1 MLRCKEAFLFV
12 KRMSERILKALM
24 QLFALVAKDETGSE
38 SGRKVVKVFL
48 EQQLNKELVLQYLEV
63 FDQFFIE
70 HHGSPDEE
78 DEKKKKRISRSS
90 VKILKICM
98 AINSELTQK
107 QKVIVLFRLL
117 EFVNS
122 DGSIAGQE
130 LDFVNTVSDT
140 FNIDE
145 REFLRCLHFV
155 KANELEEQDSENV
168 LLISA
173 KKETEL
179 ERAHVICAEALHGQ
193 IRVLRVQSVNLY
205 VFRYFG
211 TETLFI
217 NGQPVRSGTVNILSQ
232 GASIRTSGIAPIY
245 YSDIVGRFMRA
256 TVDSDLV
263 FEANNIEFVFPGG
276 KKGLHNLNMRE
287 RSGQLLGIMGASGA
301 GKSTLLNILNGTAA
315 PSKGSVNI
323 NGIDIYKE
331 PEKVE
336 GLIGYISQDD
346 LLIED
351 LTVFENLYYNAKLCF
366 DDLSKFR
373 ITKRV
378 IATLK
383 NLGLSEIKDLKVG
396 SPLNKKISGGQR
408 KRLNIALELI
418 REPSILFVDEPTS
431 GLSSRDSENIMDL
444 LKELSLKG
452 ILIYVVIHQP
462 SSDIYKMFDK
472 LMILD
477 TGGFPVYYGNPIDA
491 IQYFKAQINDVT
503 SEDVE
508 CFNCGNVN
516 PEQVFNIIE
525 GKVLD
530 EYGQLTMAR
539 RVKPADWNEK
549 FLGSGK
555 MDTELADHNG
565 AGDELPKAAS
575 IPSRFAQFVVFMTRD
590 VRSKIADKQYM
601 LINFLETPVLAL
613 ILALLVR
620 FYANDETGYMFREND
635 NIPAY
640 MFMCV
645 VVALFFGLTV
655 SAEEIIKDRKILKR
669 EKFLNLSRSS
679 YLVSKIIIMFFI
691 SFVQTLSFVLIG
703 NSILEVDGMNIAYF
717 LVLFSTSC
725 FANMLG
731 LNISASFRNAVTIY
745 ILIPFLIIPQL
756 LLSGVIVKFDKLNP
770 GFSSDS
776 YVPITGEIMASKWA
790 YEALAVHQFKT
801 NKYHADLFEYDKAI
815 SEATYRKD
823 YWIPE
828 LKKKV
833 IALGYILDL
842 KSPEPGKKENALA
855 LLRTEISKENSFNST
870 LKFEKVDQLTVELA
884 DEQLVADMR
893 DYLDKLTKHYVTKR
907 NSVDATKDRLIASK
921 LKTPEERDAFNKVRD
936 DYYNESLG
944 DLVLNSSD
952 FYRIIE
958 RNGKLIQRLNP
969 IYQDPMGSSMLRSH
983 FFAPRKMI
991 FGVYVDTYWANLAV
1005 IWAMSVFL
1013 MLTLYFD
1020 ALSRLLDFVGSIGE
1034 RVAGLF
1040 GKNEDPY

>member
-1 MLRCKEAFLFV
+1 
-12 KRMSERILKALM
+12 M
-24 QLFALVAKDETGSE
+24 QLFALVAKDETGGE
-38 SGRKVVKVFL
+38 SGRRVVKVFL

-63 FDQFFIE
+63 FDEFFKE
-70 HHGSPDEE
+70 YHGGADEL

-98 AINSELTQK
+98 AINAELTQK
-107 QKVIVLFRLL
+107 QKIIVLFRLL

-122 DGSIAGQE
+122 DGSIDGQE
-130 LDFVNTVSDT
+130 LDFVNTVSDS

-145 REFLRCLHFV
+145 QEFLRCLHFV
-155 KANELEEQDSENV
+155 KALAEDQQDSDNILV
-168 LLISA
+168 INHN
-173 KKETEL
+173 KDPKFQ
-179 ERAHVICAEALHGQ
+179 RAHHIFAEALQGE
-193 IRVLRVQSVNLY
+193 IRVLSIPSVNLY

-211 TETLFI
+211 SETLFI
-217 NGQPVRSGTVNILSQ
+217 NGQPVRSGRVNILSQ
-232 GASIRTSGIAPIY
+232 GASIRTSGLSPIY

-256 TVDSDLV
+256 TVDHDLV
-263 FEANNIEFVFPGG
+263 FEASNIEFYFPGG
-276 KKGLHNLNMRE
+276 KQGLHTLNMRE

-301 GKSTLLNILNGTAA
+301 GKSTLLNILNGTTE
-315 PSKGSVNI
+315 PSKGAVNI
-323 NGIDIYKE
+323 NGINIYKE
-331 PEKVE
+331 PDKVE

-366 DDLSKFR
+366 DGVSKYR
-373 ITKRV
+373 LTKMV
-378 IATLK
+378 MTTLK

-444 LKELSLKG
+444 LKELALKG
-452 ILIYVVIHQP
+452 KLVYVVIHQP

-477 TGGFPVYYGNPIDA
+477 TGGYPVYYGNPIDA
-491 IQYFKAQINDVT
+491 IGYFKAQINDVT
-503 SEDVE
+503 SQDVE

-530 EYGQLTMAR
+530 EYGQLTQSR
-539 RVKPADWNEK
+539 RVKPVEWNEK

-555 MDTELADHNG
+555 MDSELAENNG
-565 AGDELPKAAS
+565 AGGRLPEAAS
-575 IPSRFAQFVVFMTRD
+575 IPSRIAQFLVFLTRD
-590 VRSKIADKQYM
+590 VRSKLADSQYM

-613 ILALLVR
+613 ILASLVR
-620 FYANDETGYMFREND
+620 YYANDELGYVFREND

-679 YLVSKIIIMFFI
+679 YLISKIMIMFFI
-691 SFVQTLSFVLIG
+691 SLVQTLTFVLIG
-703 NSILEVDGMNIAYF
+703 NAILEIQGMNMAYF

-756 LLSGVIVKFDKLNP
+756 LLSGVIVEFDKLNP
-770 GFSSDS
+770 GFSSNE

-790 YEALAVHQFKT
+790 YEALAVHQFK
-801 NKYHADLFEYDKAI
+801 NNAYQRDLFDLDKQI
-815 SEATYRKD
+815 SEATFRKD

-833 IALGYILDL
+833 IGMNPVINLNTEEGVRTAHNLELVHHEIERENVFN
-842 KSPEPGKKENALA
+842 PE
-855 LLRTEISKENSFNST
+855 
-870 LKFEKVDQLTVELA
+870 LKFAAVDKLNPEQITPELLVELR
-884 DEQLVADMR
+884 E
-893 DYLDKLTKHYVTKR
+893 YLEKLTRHYVKQR
-907 NSVDATKDRLIASK
+907 NQIDSEKDRLIASK
-921 LKTPEERDAFNKVRD
+921 VKTPEDRDAFNKLRD
-936 DYYNESLG
+936 DFYNESLG
-944 DLVLNSSD
+944 DLVMNSND

-958 RNGKLIQRLNP
+958 RDGKLIQRLHP
-969 IYQDPMGSSMLRSH
+969 IYQDPVGSSVLRSQ
-983 FFAPRKMI
+983 FFAPRKVL
-991 FGVYVDTYWANLAV
+991 FGMYLDTYWANLLV
-1005 IWAMSVFL
+1005 IWAMSIFL
-1013 MLTLYFD
+1013 MITLYFD
-1020 ALSRLLDFVGSIGE
+1020 ALSKLLEFFGSLGE
-1034 RVAGLF
+1034 RLPKF
-1040 GKNEDPY
+1040 QKS

>member
-1 MLRCKEAFLFV
+1 
-12 KRMSERILKALM
+12 M
-24 QLFALVAKDETGSE
+24 QLFALVAKDETGSDT
-38 SGRKVVKVFL
+38 GKKVVKVFL
-48 EQQLNKELVLQYLEV
+48 EQQLNKELVLQYLSTY
-63 FDQFFIE
+63 DDFFIE
-70 HHGSPDEE
+70 HHGAPDEPE
-78 DEKKKKRISRSS
+78 EKKKKRISRSS

-122 DGSIAGQE
+122 DGSIDGQE
-130 LDFVNTVSDT
+130 LDFVNTVSET
-140 FNIDE
+140 FNIDDQ
-145 REFLRCLHFV
+145 EFLRCLHFV
-155 KANELEEQDSENV
+155 KANEEDEQDSENV
-168 LLISA
+168 LVISNQ
-173 KKETEL
+173 KESKL
-179 ERAHVICAEALHGQ
+179 ERAHLIHAEALHGQ
-193 IRVLRVQSVNLY
+193 IRVLRVQSVNLF

-217 NGQPVRSGTVNILSQ
+217 NGQPVRSGRVNILSQ
-232 GASIRTSGIAPIY
+232 GASIRTSGLSPIY

-263 FEANNIEFVFPGG
+263 FEAANIEFVFPGG
-276 KKGLHNLNMRE
+276 KQGLHNLNMRE

-331 PEKVE
+331 PDKVE

-351 LTVFENLYYNAKLCF
+351 LTVFENLFYNAKLCF
-366 DDLSKFR
+366 DGVSKFKLKKMVM
-373 ITKRV
+373 T
-378 IATLK
+378 TLK
-383 NLGLSEIKDLKVG
+383 SLGLSEIKDLKVG

-444 LKELSLKG
+444 LKELALKG
-452 ILIYVVIHQP
+452 KLVYVVIHQP

-508 CFNCGNVN
+508 CYNCGNVN

-530 EYGQLTMAR
+530 EYGQLTQNR
-539 RVKPADWNEK
+539 RVKPIDWNEK
-549 FLGSGK
+549 FLSSGK
-555 MDTELADHNG
+555 MVSELAENNG
-565 AGDELPKAAS
+565 LGDKLPKAAT
-575 IPSRFAQFVVFMTRD
+575 IPSRIAQFLVFITRD

-613 ILALLVR
+613 ILASLVR
-620 FYANDETGYMFREND
+620 FYANDEAGYLFREND

-691 SFVQTLSFVLIG
+691 SFVQTLAFVVIG
-703 NSILEVDGMNIAYF
+703 NSILEVEGMNMAYF
-717 LVLFSTSC
+717 FVLFSTSA

-756 LLSGVIVKFDKLNP
+756 LLSGVIVEFDKLNP
-770 GFSSDS
+770 GFSSDE
-776 YVPITGEIMASKWA
+776 YVPFTGEVMASKWA

-801 NKYHADLFEYDKAI
+801 NAYHADLFEYDKQI

-828 LKKKV
+828 MKKKV
-833 IALGYILDL
+833 IALGYILEL
-842 KSPEPGKKENALA
+842 KSPEANKKEEALA
-855 LLRTEISKENSFNST
+855 LVRNEIAAENEFNSE
-870 LKFEKVDQLTVELA
+870 LKFEGVDKLTVELA
-884 DEQLVADMR
+884 DNELVAEIR
-893 DYLDKLTKHYVTKR
+893 DYLDKLTRYYVKR
-907 NSVDATKDRLIASK
+907 RNTIDATKDRVIASK
-921 LKTPEERDAFNKVRD
+921 LKTPEERDAFNKLRD
-936 DYYNESLG
+936 DHYNESLG

-958 RNGKLIQRLNP
+958 RNGKLIQRLHP

-991 FGVYVDTYWANLAV
+991 FGQYVDTFTANLMV
-1005 IWAMSVFL
+1005 IWSMSIFL
-1013 MLTLYFD
+1013 MITLYFD
-1020 ALSRLLDFVGSIGE
+1020 ALSRLLAFMGTIGE
-1034 RVAGLF
+1034 RVKGLF
-1040 GKNEDPY
+1040 GKSES

>member
-1 MLRCKEAFLFV
+1 
-12 KRMSERILKALM
+12 M
-24 QLFALVAKDETGSE
+24 QLFALVAKDETGGE
-38 SGRKVVKVFL
+38 SGRKVVRVFL
-48 EQQLNKELVLQYLEV
+48 EQQLNKELVLHYLEV
-63 FDQFFIE
+63 YGEFFRE
-70 HHGSPDEE
+70 YHGGQDEL
-78 DEKKKKRISRSS
+78 DEKRKKRISRSS

-98 AINSELTQK
+98 AINAELTQK

-122 DGSIAGQE
+122 DGSIDGQE
-130 LDFVNTVSDT
+130 LDFVNTVSDS

-145 REFLRCLHFV
+145 QEFLRCLHFV
-155 KANELEEQDSENV
+155 KALEEDQQDSDNILV
-168 LLISA
+168 ISHQ
-173 KKETEL
+173 KDPKF
-179 ERAHVICAEALHGQ
+179 ERAHHIFAEALQGQ
-193 IRVLRVQSVNLY
+193 IRVLSIPSVGLY

-217 NGQPVRSGTVNILSQ
+217 NGQPVRSGRVNILSQ
-232 GASIRTSGIAPIY
+232 GASIRTSGLSPIY

-256 TVDSDLV
+256 TVDHDLV
-263 FEANNIEFVFPGG
+263 FEANNIEFYFPGG
-276 KKGLHNLNMRE
+276 KQGLHKLNMRE

-301 GKSTLLNILNGTAA
+301 GKSTLLNILNGTTE
-315 PSKGSVNI
+315 PTKGAVNI
-323 NGIDIYKE
+323 NGINIYKE
-331 PEKVE
+331 PDKVE

-366 DDLSKFR
+366 DGVSTFR
-373 ITKRV
+373 LRKMVMT
-378 IATLK
+378 TLK

-444 LKELSLKG
+444 LKVLALKG
-452 ILIYVVIHQP
+452 KLVYVVIHQP

-477 TGGFPVYYGNPIDA
+477 TGGYPVYYGNPIDA
-491 IQYFKAQINDVT
+491 IGYFKAQINDVT
-503 SEDVE
+503 SQDVE

-530 EYGQLTMAR
+530 EYGQSTQSR
-539 RVKPADWNEK
+539 RVKPLEWNEK

-555 MDTELADHNG
+555 MESELADNNG
-565 AGDELPKAAS
+565 AGGRLPKAAS
-575 IPSRFAQFVVFMTRD
+575 IPSRIAQFVVFLTRD
-590 VRSKIADKQYM
+590 IRSKLADSQYM
-601 LINFLETPVLAL
+601 LINFLETPLLAV
-613 ILALLVR
+613 ILASLVR
-620 FYANDETGYMFREND
+620 FYANDEAGYVFREND

-679 YLVSKIIIMFFI
+679 YLVSKIMIMFFI

-703 NSILEVDGMNIAYF
+703 NAILEVQGMNLSYF

-756 LLSGVIVKFDKLNP
+756 LLSGVIVEFDKLNP
-770 GFSSDS
+770 GFSSNE
-776 YVPITGEIMASKWA
+776 YVPVTGEIMASKWA
-790 YEALAVHQFKT
+790 YEALAVHHFK
-801 NKYHADLFEYDKAI
+801 NNQYQKDLFELDKRI
-815 SEATYRKD
+815 SEATFRKD

-833 IALGYILDL
+833 IGMNSIIDL
-842 KSPEPGKKENALA
+842 KSDEGQRASEELKLIKHEIERENA
-855 LLRTEISKENSFNST
+855 FNPDM
-870 LKFEKVDQLTVELA
+870 KFNET
-884 DEQLVADMR
+884 
-893 DYLDKLTKHYVTKR
+893 DKLTAQTINADVLIGLREHLEKLAKHYVKQR
-907 NSVDATKDRLIASK
+907 NLIDAEKDRVIASK
-921 LKTPEERDAFNKVRD
+921 VKTPEERDAFNKLRD
-936 DYYNESLG
+936 DHYNESLG
-944 DLVLNSSD
+944 DLVTNSTD

-958 RNGKLIQRLNP
+958 RDGKLIQRLHP
-969 IYQDPMGSSMLRSH
+969 IYQDPVGSSMLRSH
-983 FFAPRKMI
+983 FFAPRKVL
-991 FGVYVDTYWANLAV
+991 FGQFIDTYWANLLV
-1005 IWAMSVFL
+1005 IWSMSIFL
-1013 MLTLYFD
+1013 MFTLYFD
-1020 ALSRLLDFVGSIGE
+1020 ALSKLLEFLGSLGE
-1034 RVAGLF
+1034 RF
-1040 GKNEDPY
+1040 PRFQRS

>member
-1 MLRCKEAFLFV
+1 
-12 KRMSERILKALM
+12 M
-24 QLFALVAKDETGSE
+24 QLFALVAKDETGGE
-38 SGRKVVKVFL
+38 SGRRVVKVFL
-48 EQQLNKELVLQYLEV
+48 EQQLNKELVLQYLQV
-63 FDQFFIE
+63 FDEFFKE
-70 HHGSPDEE
+70 YHGGADEL

-98 AINSELTQK
+98 AINAELTQK

-122 DGSIAGQE
+122 DGSIDGQE
-130 LDFVNTVSDT
+130 LDFVNTVSDS

-145 REFLRCLHFV
+145 QEFLRCLHFV
-155 KANELEEQDSENV
+155 KALSEDLQDSDNV
-168 LLISA
+168 LVISHD
-173 KKETEL
+173 KDPKF
-179 ERAHVICAEALHGQ
+179 ERAHHIFAEALQGQ
-193 IRVLRVQSVNLY
+193 IRVLSIPSVNLY

-217 NGQPVRSGTVNILSQ
+217 NGQPARSGRVNILSQ
-232 GASIRTSGIAPIY
+232 GASIRTSGLSPIY

-256 TVDSDLV
+256 TVDHDLV
-263 FEANNIEFVFPGG
+263 FEANNIEFFFPGG
-276 KKGLHNLNMRE
+276 KQGLHTLNMRE

-301 GKSTLLNILNGTAA
+301 GKSTLLNILNGTTE

-323 NGIDIYKE
+323 NGINIYKE
-331 PEKVE
+331 PDKVE

-366 DDLSKFR
+366 DGVSTFR
-373 ITKRV
+373 LRKMVMT
-378 IATLK
+378 TLK

-444 LKELSLKG
+444 LKELALKG
-452 ILIYVVIHQP
+452 KLVYVVIHQP

-477 TGGFPVYYGNPIDA
+477 TGGYPVYYGNPIDA
-491 IQYFKAQINDVT
+491 IGYFKAQINDVT
-503 SEDVE
+503 SQDVE

-530 EYGQLTMAR
+530 EYGQSTQSR
-539 RVKPADWNEK
+539 RVKPVEWNEK
-549 FLGSGK
+549 FIGSGK
-555 MDTELADHNG
+555 MESELAENNG
-565 AGDELPKAAS
+565 SGGRLPDAAS
-575 IPSRFAQFVVFMTRD
+575 IPSRISQFVVFLTRD
-590 VRSKIADKQYM
+590 VRSKLADSQYM
-601 LINFLETPVLAL
+601 LINFLETPVLAI
-613 ILALLVR
+613 ILASLVR
-620 FYANDETGYMFREND
+620 FYANDEAGYVFREND

-679 YLVSKIIIMFFI
+679 YLVSKIMIMFFI

-703 NSILEVDGMNIAYF
+703 NAILEVQGMNISYF

-756 LLSGVIVKFDKLNP
+756 LLSGVIVEFDKLNP
-770 GFSSDS
+770 GFSSNE

-790 YEALAVHQFKT
+790 YEALAVHQFK
-801 NKYHADLFEYDKAI
+801 NNAYEKELFEFDKKI
-815 SEATYRKD
+815 SEATFRKD

-833 IALGYILDL
+833 IAMSSIVDL
-842 KSPEPGKKENALA
+842 KSDEGVKAANGLTLIKHEIEREN
-855 LLRTEISKENSFNST
+855 TFNPDI
-870 LKFEKVDQLTVELA
+870 KFENVELLTP
-884 DEQLVADMR
+884 ELITQETLISLR
-893 DYLDKLTKHYVTKR
+893 EHLEKLARYYVKQR
-907 NSVDATKDRLIASK
+907 NAVDAEKDRIIATK
-921 LKTPEERDAFNKVRD
+921 VKTPEERDAFNKLRD

-944 DLVLNSSD
+944 DLVMNSTD

-958 RNGKLIQRLNP
+958 RDGKLIQRLHP
-969 IYQDPMGSSMLRSH
+969 VYQDPVGSSILRSQ
-983 FFAPRKMI
+983 FFAPRKVL
-991 FGVYVDTYWANLAV
+991 FGHDIDTYWANLLV
-1005 IWAMSVFL
+1005 IWSMSIFL

-1020 ALSRLLDFVGSIGE
+1020 ALSKLLEFLGSLGE
-1034 RVAGLF
+1034 RLPKF
-1040 GKNEDPY
+1040 QKS

>member
-1 MLRCKEAFLFV
+1 
-12 KRMSERILKALM
+12 M
-24 QLFALVAKDETGSE
+24 QLFALVAKDESF
-38 SGRKVVKVFL
+38 SDNGRKVVKVFL
-48 EQQLNKELVLQYLEV
+48 EQQLNKELVLQYLST
-63 FDQFFIE
+63 FDEYFIE
-70 HHGSPDEE
+70 YHGGPDEE

-122 DGSIAGQE
+122 DGSIGGQE
-130 LDFVNTVSDT
+130 LDFVNTVSDS
-140 FNIDE
+140 FNIDDQ
-145 REFLRCLHFV
+145 EFLRCLHFV
-155 KANELEEQDSENV
+155 KASQEDEQDSDNILV
-168 LLISA
+168 ISSN
-173 KKETEL
+173 KEL
-179 ERAHVICAEALHGQ
+179 DFKRAHHIYAESFHGQ
-193 IRVLRVQSVNLY
+193 IRVLNVQSVNLY

-217 NGQPVRSGTVNILSQ
+217 NGQPVRSGRVNILSQ
-232 GASIRTSGIAPIY
+232 GSSIRTSGISPIY

-256 TVDSDLV
+256 TVDHDLI
-263 FEANNIEFVFPGG
+263 FEAKNIEFVFPGG
-276 KKGLHNLNMRE
+276 KQGLHELNCRE
-287 RSGQLLGIMGASGA
+287 QSGQLLGIMGASGA

-315 PSKGSVNI
+315 PSKGSVCI

-366 DDLSKFR
+366 DGVSKFKL
-373 ITKRV
+373 TKMV
-378 IATLK
+378 MSTLK
-383 NLGLSEIKDLKVG
+383 NLGLIEIKDLKVG

-431 GLSSRDSENIMDL
+431 GLSSRDSENTMDL
-444 LKELSLKG
+444 LKELALKG
-452 ILIYVVIHQP
+452 KLVYVVIHQP

-477 TGGFPVYYGNPIDA
+477 TGGYPVYYGNPIDA
-491 IQYFKAQINDVT
+491 IGYFKAQINDVT

-530 EYGQLTMAR
+530 EYGQLTQSR
-539 RVKPADWNEK
+539 RVKPSEWNEK
-549 FLGSGK
+549 FLNSGK
-555 MDTELADHNG
+555 MEAELADSDGSNG
-565 AGDELPKAAS
+565 ELPKAAN
-575 IPSRFAQFVVFMTRD
+575 IPSRWAQFKVFISRD
-590 VRSKIADKQYM
+590 VKSKLADSQYM

-620 FYANDETGYMFREND
+620 FYANDEAGYMFREND

-691 SFVQTLSFVLIG
+691 SLVQTLSFVLIG
-703 NSILEVDGMNIAYF
+703 NSILEVDGMNTAYF

-756 LLSGVIVKFDKLNP
+756 LLSGVIVEFDKLNP
-770 GFSSDS
+770 GFSSDE

-801 NKYHADLFEYDKAI
+801 NKYQQDLFEYDKAI

-833 IALGYILDL
+833 IALGYILDI
-842 KSPEPGKKENALA
+842 KSASKEKKENPIRLIHNEITKENAFNSELQFEQVDKLTIEELTPEVLA
-855 LLRTEISKENSFNST
+855 DLRT
-870 LKFEKVDQLTVELA
+870 
-884 DEQLVADMR
+884 
-893 DYLDKLTKHYVTKR
+893 YLDKLSRYYVQKR
-907 NSVDATKDRLIASK
+907 NKVDSEKDRVIASK
-921 LKTPEERDAFNKVRD
+921 VKTPDERDAFNKLRD

-944 DLVLNSSD
+944 DLVMNSND

-958 RNGKLIQRLNP
+958 RDDKLIQRLHP

-983 FFAPRKMI
+983 FFAPRKAI
-991 FGVYVDTYWANLAV
+991 FGFYIDTYWANLFV
-1005 IWAMSVFL
+1005 IWSMSIFL

-1020 ALSRLLDFVGSIGE
+1020 ALTRILEGFEILTERITNMFGRKGE
-1034 RVAGLF
+1034 
-1040 GKNEDPY
+1040 

>member
-1 MLRCKEAFLFV
+1 
-12 KRMSERILKALM
+12 M
-24 QLFALVAKDETGSE
+24 QLFALVAKDETGGE
-38 SGRKVVKVFL
+38 SGRRVVKVFL
-48 EQQLNKELVLQYLEV
+48 EQQLNKELVLQYLQV
-63 FDQFFIE
+63 FDEFFKE
-70 HHGSPDEE
+70 YHGGADEL

-98 AINSELTQK
+98 AINAELTQK

-122 DGSIAGQE
+122 DGSIDGQE
-130 LDFVNTVSDT
+130 LDFVNTVSDS

-145 REFLRCLHFV
+145 QEFLRCLHFV
-155 KANELEEQDSENV
+155 KALSEDLQDSDNV
-168 LLISA
+168 LVISHD
-173 KKETEL
+173 KDPKF
-179 ERAHVICAEALHGQ
+179 ERAHHIFAEALQGQ
-193 IRVLRVQSVNLY
+193 IRVLSVPSVSLY

-217 NGQPVRSGTVNILSQ
+217 NGQPARSGRVNILSQ
-232 GASIRTSGIAPIY
+232 GASIRTSGLSPIY

-256 TVDSDLV
+256 TVDHDLV
-263 FEANNIEFVFPGG
+263 FEANNIEFFFPGG
-276 KKGLHNLNMRE
+276 KQGLHTLNMRE

-301 GKSTLLNILNGTAA
+301 GKSTLLNILNGTTE

-323 NGIDIYKE
+323 NGINIYKE
-331 PEKVE
+331 PDKVE

-366 DDLSKFR
+366 DGVSTFR
-373 ITKRV
+373 LRKMVMT
-378 IATLK
+378 TLK

-444 LKELSLKG
+444 LKELALKG
-452 ILIYVVIHQP
+452 KLVYVVIHQP

-477 TGGFPVYYGNPIDA
+477 TGGYPVYYGNPIDA
-491 IQYFKAQINDVT
+491 IGYFKAQINDVT
-503 SEDVE
+503 SQDVE

-530 EYGQLTMAR
+530 EYGQSTQSR
-539 RVKPADWNEK
+539 RVKPVEWNEK
-549 FLGSGK
+549 FIGSGK
-555 MDTELADHNG
+555 MESELAENNG
-565 AGDELPKAAS
+565 SGGRLPDAAS
-575 IPSRFAQFVVFMTRD
+575 IPSRISQFIVFLTRD
-590 VRSKIADKQYM
+590 VRSKLADSQYM
-601 LINFLETPVLAL
+601 LINFLETPVLAI
-613 ILALLVR
+613 ILASLVR
-620 FYANDETGYMFREND
+620 FYANDEAGYVFREND

-679 YLVSKIIIMFFI
+679 YLVSKIMIMFFI

-703 NSILEVDGMNIAYF
+703 NAILEVQGMNISYF

-756 LLSGVIVKFDKLNP
+756 LLSGVIVEFDKLNP
-770 GFSSDS
+770 GFSSNE

-790 YEALAVHQFKT
+790 YEALAVHQFK
-801 NKYHADLFEYDKAI
+801 NNEYEKELFEFDKKI
-815 SEATYRKD
+815 SEATFRKD

-833 IALGYILDL
+833 IAMSSIVDL
-842 KSPEPGKKENALA
+842 KSDEGVKAANGLTLIKHEIERENTFNPDIKFENAELLTPELITQETLISLREHLEKLA
-855 LLRTEISKENSFNST
+855 R
-870 LKFEKVDQLTVELA
+870 
-884 DEQLVADMR
+884 
-893 DYLDKLTKHYVTKR
+893 YYVKQR
-907 NSVDATKDRLIASK
+907 NAVDAEKDRIIATK
-921 LKTPEERDAFNKVRD
+921 VKTPEERDAFNKLRD

-944 DLVLNSSD
+944 DLVMNSTD

-958 RNGKLIQRLNP
+958 RDGKLIQRLHP
-969 IYQDPMGSSMLRSH
+969 VYQDPVGSSILRSQ
-983 FFAPRKMI
+983 FFAPRKVL
-991 FGVYVDTYWANLAV
+991 FGHYIDTYWANLLV
-1005 IWAMSVFL
+1005 IWSMSIFL

-1020 ALSRLLDFVGSIGE
+1020 ALSKLLEFLGSLGE
-1034 RVAGLF
+1034 RLPKF
-1040 GKNEDPY
+1040 QKS

>member
-1 MLRCKEAFLFV
+1 
-12 KRMSERILKALM
+12 M
-24 QLFALVAKDETGSE
+24 QLFALVAKDETGGE
-38 SGRKVVKVFL
+38 SGRRVVKVFL
-48 EQQLNKELVLQYLEV
+48 EQQLNKELVLQYLQV
-63 FDQFFIE
+63 FDEFFKE
-70 HHGSPDEE
+70 YHGGADEL

-98 AINSELTQK
+98 AINAELTQK

-122 DGSIAGQE
+122 DGSIDGQE
-130 LDFVNTVSDT
+130 LDFVNTVSDS

-145 REFLRCLHFV
+145 QEFLRCLHFV
-155 KANELEEQDSENV
+155 KALSEDLQDSDNV
-168 LLISA
+168 LVISHD
-173 KKETEL
+173 KDPKF
-179 ERAHVICAEALHGQ
+179 ERAHHIFTEALQGQ
-193 IRVLRVQSVNLY
+193 IRVLSIPSVNLY

-217 NGQPVRSGTVNILSQ
+217 NGQPARSGRVNILSQ
-232 GASIRTSGIAPIY
+232 GASIRTSGLSPIY

-256 TVDSDLV
+256 TVDHDLV
-263 FEANNIEFVFPGG
+263 FEANNIEFFFPGG
-276 KKGLHNLNMRE
+276 KQGLHTLNMRE

-301 GKSTLLNILNGTAA
+301 GKSTLLNILNGTTE

-323 NGIDIYKE
+323 NGINIYKE
-331 PEKVE
+331 PDKVE

-366 DDLSKFR
+366 DGVSTFR
-373 ITKRV
+373 LRKMVMT
-378 IATLK
+378 TLK

-444 LKELSLKG
+444 LKELALKG
-452 ILIYVVIHQP
+452 KLVYVVIHQP

-477 TGGFPVYYGNPIDA
+477 TGGYPVYYGNPIDA
-491 IQYFKAQINDVT
+491 IGYFKAQINDVT
-503 SEDVE
+503 SHDVE

-530 EYGQLTMAR
+530 EYGQSTQSR
-539 RVKPADWNEK
+539 RVKPVEWNEK
-549 FLGSGK
+549 FIGSGK
-555 MDTELADHNG
+555 MESELAENNG
-565 AGDELPKAAS
+565 SGGRLPDAAS
-575 IPSRFAQFVVFMTRD
+575 IPSRISQFIVFLTRD
-590 VRSKIADKQYM
+590 VRSKLADSQYM
-601 LINFLETPVLAL
+601 LINFLETPVLAI
-613 ILALLVR
+613 ILASLVR
-620 FYANDETGYMFREND
+620 FYANDEAGYVFREND

-679 YLVSKIIIMFFI
+679 YLVSKIMIMFFI

-703 NSILEVDGMNIAYF
+703 NAILEVQGMNISYF

-756 LLSGVIVKFDKLNP
+756 LLSGVIVEFDKLNP
-770 GFSSDS
+770 GFSSNE

-790 YEALAVHQFKT
+790 YEALAVHQFK
-801 NKYHADLFEYDKAI
+801 NNEYEKELFEFDKKI
-815 SEATYRKD
+815 SEATFRKD

-833 IALGYILDL
+833 IAMSSIVDL
-842 KSPEPGKKENALA
+842 KSDEGVKAANGLTLIKHEIEREN
-855 LLRTEISKENSFNST
+855 TFNPDI
-870 LKFEKVDQLTVELA
+870 KFENVELLTP
-884 DEQLVADMR
+884 ELITQEILISLR
-893 DYLDKLTKHYVTKR
+893 EHLEKLARYYVKQR
-907 NSVDATKDRLIASK
+907 NAVDAEKDRIIATK
-921 LKTPEERDAFNKVRD
+921 VKTPEERDAFNKLRD

-944 DLVLNSSD
+944 DLVMNSTD

-958 RNGKLIQRLNP
+958 RDGKLIQRLHP
-969 IYQDPMGSSMLRSH
+969 VYQDPVGSSILRSQ
-983 FFAPRKMI
+983 FFAPRKVL
-991 FGVYVDTYWANLAV
+991 FGHYIDTYWANLLV
-1005 IWAMSVFL
+1005 IWGMSIFL

-1020 ALSRLLDFVGSIGE
+1020 ALSKLLEFLGSLGE
-1034 RVAGLF
+1034 RLPKF
-1040 GKNEDPY
+1040 QKS

>member
-1 MLRCKEAFLFV
+1 
-12 KRMSERILKALM
+12 M
-24 QLFALVAKDETGSE
+24 QLFALVAKDETGGE

-48 EQQLNKELVLQYLEV
+48 EQQLNKELVTQYLQV
-63 FDQFFIE
+63 FDIFFQE
-70 HHGSPDEE
+70 YHGSADEL
-78 DEKKKKRISRSS
+78 DEKKRKRISRSS

-98 AINSELTQK
+98 AINAELTQK
-107 QKVIVLFRLL
+107 QKIIVLFRLL

-122 DGSIAGQE
+122 DGSIDGQE
-130 LDFVNTVSDT
+130 LDFVNTVSDS
-140 FNIDE
+140 FNIDDQ
-145 REFLRCLHFV
+145 EFLRCLHFV
-155 KANELEEQDSENV
+155 KATSDDDQDSDNILVVSNV
-168 LLISA
+168 
-173 KKETEL
+173 KQHEL
-179 ERAHVICAEALHGQ
+179 ERAHHIYAESLHGQ
-193 IRVLRVQSVNLY
+193 IRVLSIPSVNLY

-211 TETLFI
+211 SETLFM
-217 NGQPVRSGTVNILSQ
+217 NGQPVRAGVVNILSP
-232 GASIRTSGIAPIY
+232 GASIRASGVSPVY

-256 TVDSDLV
+256 TADHDLV
-263 FEANNIEFVFPGG
+263 FELSEIEYFFPGG
-276 KKGLHNLNMRE
+276 KQGLHKLSMRE
-287 RSGQLLGIMGASGA
+287 RAGQLLGIMGASGA
-301 GKSTLLNILNGTAA
+301 GKSTLLNILNGTAE
-315 PSKGSVNI
+315 PTKGAVRI

-331 PEKVE
+331 PDKVE

-366 DDLSKFR
+366 EGYSDFR
-373 ITKRV
+373 LTRMV
-378 IATLK
+378 VSTL
-383 NLGLSEIKDLKVG
+383 NSLGLGEIKDLKVG

-444 LKELSLKG
+444 LKELALKG
-452 ILIYVVIHQP
+452 KLVYVVIHQP

-472 LMILD
+472 LLILD

-491 IQYFKAQINDVT
+491 VSYFKSQINDVT
-503 SEDVE
+503 SQDVE

-530 EYGQLTMAR
+530 EYGQLTQAR
-539 RVKPADWNEK
+539 RVKPNEWNDK
-549 FLGSGK
+549 FISSGK
-555 MDTELADHNG
+555 MEAELADTDG
-565 AGDELPKAAS
+565 AKGQLPDVAS
-575 IPSRFAQFVVFMTRD
+575 IPSRFAQFKVFLTRD
-590 VRSKIADKQYM
+590 VRSKLADSQYM

-613 ILALLVR
+613 ILASLVR
-620 FYANDETGYMFREND
+620 YYANDEVGYIFREND

-679 YLVSKIIIMFFI
+679 YLVSKIMIMFFI
-691 SFVQTLSFVLIG
+691 SLIQTLSFVLIG
-703 NSILEVDGMNIAYF
+703 NAILEIQGMNMAYF
-717 LVLFSTSC
+717 VVLFSTSC

-756 LLSGVIVKFDKLNP
+756 LLSGVIVEFDKLNP
-770 GFSSDS
+770 GFASEE

-801 NKYHADLFEYDKAI
+801 NCYQSDLFEFEKEV
-815 SEATYRKD
+815 SQATFRKD

-833 IALGYILDL
+833 IAVSSMLESDSLDNERIESQISL
-842 KSPEPGKKENALA
+842 IHHEIEKEN
-855 LLRTEISKENSFNST
+855 EFNGEVI
-870 LKFEKVDQLTVELA
+870 FDQV
-884 DEQLVADMR
+884 
-893 DYLDKLTKHYVTKR
+893 DKLTPESVDASVLHALRAHLDNLSRFYVKKR
-907 NSVDATKDRLIASK
+907 NSVDAQKDRVIASRV
-921 LKTPEERDAFNKVRD
+921 KTPEEREAFNQLRD
-936 DYYNESLG
+936 NYYNESLG
-944 DLVLNSSD
+944 DLVLNSND

-958 RNGKLIQRLNP
+958 RNGKLIQRLHP
-969 IYQDPMGSSMLRSH
+969 IYQDPHSNMLRSH
-983 FFAPRKMI
+983 FFAPRKKI
-991 FGVYVDTYWANLAV
+991 FGVFVDTFWANIIVL
-1005 IWAMSVFL
+1005 WLMSIFL

-1020 ALSRLLDFVGSIGE
+1020 ALSRLL
-1034 RVAGLF
+1034 GLF
-1040 GKNEDPY
+1040 EMLSDNWKLLGLFKHRFVKNT

>member
-1 MLRCKEAFLFV
+1 
-12 KRMSERILKALM
+12 MSERILKALM
-24 QLFALVAKDETGSE
+24 QLFALVAKDESFSD
-38 SGRKVVKVFL
+38 SGRKVVRVFL
-48 EQQLNKELVLQYLEV
+48 EQQLNKELVLQYLNT
-63 FDQFFIE
+63 FDDFFKE
-70 HHGSPDEE
+70 YHGDTDEL

-107 QKVIVLFRLL
+107 QKIIVLFRLL

-122 DGSIAGQE
+122 DGSIDGQE
-130 LDFVNTVSDT
+130 LDFVNTVSDS

-145 REFLRCLHFV
+145 QEFLRCLRFV
-155 KANELEEQDSENV
+155 KATPGDQHDSDTILVVSNQKNQ
-168 LLISA
+168 A
-173 KKETEL
+173 F
-179 ERAHVICAEALHGQ
+179 ERAHHIYSESLHGE
-193 IRVLRVQSVNLY
+193 IRVLHVQSVSLY

-232 GASIRTSGIAPIY
+232 GSSIRTSGLAPIY

-256 TVDSDLV
+256 TVDQALV
-263 FEANNIEFVFPGG
+263 FEADKIEFTFPGG
-276 KKGLHNLNMRE
+276 KTGLHRLEHRE
-287 RSGQLLGIMGASGA
+287 GSGQLLGIMGASGA
-301 GKSTLLNILNGTAA
+301 GKSTLLNILNGTTA
-315 PSKGSVNI
+315 PTKGAVKI
-323 NGIDIYKE
+323 NGVDIYKE
-331 PEKVE
+331 PERVK

-366 DDLSKFR
+366 DGFTEYRL
-373 ITKRV
+373 TKMV
-378 IATLK
+378 MATLK
-383 NLGLSEIKDLKVG
+383 NLGLHEIKDLKVG

-444 LKELSLKG
+444 LKELALKG
-452 ILIYVVIHQP
+452 KLVYVVIHQP

-477 TGGFPVYYGNPIDA
+477 TGGYPVYYGNPIDA
-491 IQYFKAQINDVT
+491 ISYFKAQINDVT
-503 SEDVE
+503 SNDVE
-508 CFNCGNVN
+508 CHNCGNVN

-530 EYGQLTMAR
+530 EYGQLTQLR
-539 RVKPADWNEK
+539 RVKPVDWNEK
-549 FLGSGK
+549 FLNSGK
-555 MDTELADHNG
+555 MEAELADKSSHPG
-565 AGDELPKAAS
+565 TLPKAAT
-575 IPSRFAQFVVFMTRD
+575 IPSKFTQFVVFITRD
-590 VRSKIADKQYM
+590 VRSKLADTQYM
-601 LINFLETPVLAL
+601 LINFLETPVLAV
-613 ILALLVR
+613 ILAFLVR
-620 FYANDETGYMFREND
+620 YFANDEVGYLFREND

-679 YLVSKIIIMFFI
+679 YLVSKIMIMFFI
-691 SFVQTLSFVLIG
+691 SFAQTLSFILIG
-703 NSILEVDGMNIAYF
+703 NAILEIQGMNMAYF
-717 LVLFSTSC
+717 LVLFSTAC

-756 LLSGVIVKFDKLNP
+756 LLSGVIVEFDKLNP
-770 GFSSDS
+770 GFSSNE

-801 NKYHADLFEYDKAI
+801 NKYQNDLFEFDKTI
-815 SEATYRKD
+815 SEATFRKD

-833 IALGYILDL
+833 ISLDAESMDQDKQISTLGLIRSELI
-842 KSPEPGKKENALA
+842 KEN
-855 LLRTEISKENSFNST
+855 NFNQD
-870 LKFEKVDQLTVELA
+870 LQFAKVDELTPDKLSAELQT
-884 DEQLVADMR
+884 ELR
-893 DYLDKLTKHYVTKR
+893 EYLDRLAKHYVKKR
-907 NSVDATKDRLIASK
+907 NTVDAEKDGLIATK
-921 LKTPEERDAFNKVRD
+921 IKTPEEREAFNLLRD
-936 DYYNESLG
+936 DNYNESLG

-958 RNGKLIQRLNP
+958 RDGKFIQRLHP
-969 IYQDPMGSSMLRSH
+969 IYQDPVGSNLLRSH
-983 FFAPRKMI
+983 FFAPRKML
-991 FGVYVDTYWANLAV
+991 FGHYIDTYWANVLV
-1005 IWAMSVFL
+1005 IWLMSIFL
-1013 MLTLYFD
+1013 MVTLYFD
-1020 ALSRLLDFVGSIGE
+1020 ALSKLLNFIGGLGE
-1034 RVAGLF
+1034 RISDLRER
-1040 GKNEDPY
+1040 KRK

>member
-1 MLRCKEAFLFV
+1 
-12 KRMSERILKALM
+12 M
-24 QLFALVAKDETGSE
+24 QLFALVAKDETGNDT
-38 SGRKVVKVFL
+38 GRKVVKVFL
-48 EQQLNKELVLQYLEV
+48 EQQLNKELVLQYLRI
-63 FDQFFIE
+63 FDEFFIE
-70 HHGSPDEE
+70 HHGAPDEPE
-78 DEKKKKRISRSS
+78 EKKKKRISRSS

-122 DGSIAGQE
+122 DGSIDGQE
-130 LDFVNTVSDT
+130 LDFVNTVSET
-140 FNIDE
+140 FNIDDQ
-145 REFLRCLHFV
+145 EFLRCLHFV
-155 KANELEEQDSENV
+155 KANEGDEQDSENV
-168 LLISA
+168 LVISNQ
-173 KKETEL
+173 KDSKL
-179 ERAHVICAEALHGQ
+179 ERAHLIHAEALHGQ
-193 IRVLRVQSVNLY
+193 IRVLRVQSVNLF

-217 NGQPVRSGTVNILSQ
+217 NGQPVRSGRVNILSQ
-232 GASIRTSGIAPIY
+232 GASIRTSGLSPIY

-256 TVDSDLV
+256 TVDTDLV
-263 FEANNIEFVFPGG
+263 FEAANIEFVFPGG
-276 KKGLHNLNMRE
+276 KQGLHNLNMRE

-331 PEKVE
+331 PDKVE

-351 LTVFENLYYNAKLCF
+351 LTVFENLFYNAKLCF
-366 DDLSKFR
+366 DGVSKFKL
-373 ITKRV
+373 TKMV
-378 IATLK
+378 MSTLK
-383 NLGLSEIKDLKVG
+383 SLGLNEIKDLKVG

-444 LKELSLKG
+444 LKELALKG
-452 ILIYVVIHQP
+452 KLVYVVIHQP

-477 TGGFPVYYGNPIDA
+477 TGGYPVYYGNPIDA

-508 CFNCGNVN
+508 CYNCGNVN

-530 EYGQLTMAR
+530 EYGQLTQNR
-539 RVKPADWNEK
+539 RVKPVDWNEK
-549 FLGSGK
+549 FLSSGK
-555 MDTELADHNG
+555 MVSELAENNG
-565 AGDELPKAAS
+565 TGAELPKAAT
-575 IPSRFAQFVVFMTRD
+575 IPSRIAQFLVFITRD

-613 ILALLVR
+613 ILASLVR
-620 FYANDETGYMFREND
+620 FYANDEAGYMFREND

-691 SFVQTLSFVLIG
+691 SFVQTLAFVLIG
-703 NSILEVDGMNIAYF
+703 NSILEVEGMNMAYF
-717 LVLFSTSC
+717 VVLFSTSC

-756 LLSGVIVKFDKLNP
+756 LLSGVIVEFDKLNP
-770 GFSSDS
+770 GFSSDE
-776 YVPITGEIMASKWA
+776 YVPITGEVMASKWA

-801 NKYHADLFEYDKAI
+801 NAYHADLFEYDKQI

-828 LKKKV
+828 MKKKV

-842 KSPEPGKKENALA
+842 KAPEANKKEEAIELVYN
-855 LLRTEISKENSFNST
+855 EIASENEFNSEVQFDK
-870 LKFEKVDQLTVELA
+870 LEKLTVEDA
-884 DEQLVADMR
+884 DKQLIAEIR
-893 DYLDKLTKHYVTKR
+893 DYLDKLSRYYVKR
-907 NSVDATKDRLIASK
+907 RNAIDGTKDRVIASK
-921 LKTPEERDAFNKVRD
+921 LKTPEERDAFNKLRD

-958 RNGKLIQRLNP
+958 RNGKLIQRLHP

-991 FGVYVDTYWANLAV
+991 FGKYIDTFSANLIV
-1005 IWAMSVFL
+1005 IWSMSIFL

-1020 ALSRLLDFVGSIGE
+1020 ALSRLLEFMGTIGD
-1034 RVAGLF
+1034 RVKGLF
-1040 GKNEDPY
+1040 GKTEN

>member
-1 MLRCKEAFLFV
+1 
-12 KRMSERILKALM
+12 MSERILRALM
-24 QLFALVAKDETGSE
+24 QLFALVAKGETGGD

-48 EQQLNKELVLQYLEV
+48 EQQLNKELVTQYLEA
-63 FDQFFIE
+63 FDQYFIA
-70 HHGSPDEE
+70 HHGPPDEPE
-78 DEKKKKRISRSS
+78 EKRKKRISRSS
-90 VKILKICM
+90 VKVLKICM
-98 AINSELTQK
+98 AINAELTQK

-122 DGSIAGQE
+122 DGSIDGQE
-130 LDFVNTVSDT
+130 LDFVNTVSET
-140 FNIDE
+140 FNIDDQ
-145 REFLRCLHFV
+145 EFLRCLHFV
-155 KANELEEQDSENV
+155 KANEGDEQDSENV
-168 LLISA
+168 LIISN
-173 KKETEL
+173 KKETHL
-179 ERAHVICAEALHGQ
+179 ERAHLIFAEALHGQ

-211 TETLFI
+211 SETLFI
-217 NGQPVRSGTVNILSQ
+217 NGQPVRSGRVNILSQ
-232 GASIRTSGIAPIY
+232 GASIRTSGLPPIY
-245 YSDIVGRFMRA
+245 HSDIVGRFMRA
-256 TVDSDLV
+256 KVDTDLV
-263 FEANNIEFVFPGG
+263 FEAANIEFIFPGG
-276 KKGLHNLNMRE
+276 KQGLHNLNMRE

-301 GKSTLLNILNGTAA
+301 GKSTLLNILNGSSA

-331 PEKVE
+331 PDKVE

-366 DDLSKFR
+366 DGVSSFKL
-373 ITKRV
+373 TKMV
-378 IATLK
+378 MSTLK
-383 NLGLSEIKDLKVG
+383 SLGLNEIKDLKVG

-444 LKELSLKG
+444 LKELALKG
-452 ILIYVVIHQP
+452 KLVYVVIHQP

-477 TGGFPVYYGNPIDA
+477 TGGYPVYYGNPIDA

-508 CFNCGNVN
+508 CYNCGNVN

-530 EYGQLTMAR
+530 EYGQLTQNR
-539 RVKPADWNEK
+539 RVKPVDWNEK

-555 MDTELADHNG
+555 MDSELAENNG
-565 AGDELPKAAS
+565 LGSALPKAAS
-575 IPSRFAQFVVFMTRD
+575 IPSRIAQFLVFITRD

-601 LINFLETPVLAL
+601 LINFFETPVLAL

-691 SFVQTLSFVLIG
+691 SFVQTGSFVLIG
-703 NSILEVDGMNIAYF
+703 NSILEVGGMNIAYF
-717 LVLFSTSC
+717 IVLFSTSC

-756 LLSGVIVKFDKLNP
+756 LLSGVIVEFDKLNP
-770 GFSSDS
+770 GFSSDE

-801 NKYHADLFEYDKAI
+801 NKYHADLFEYDKKI

-828 LKKKV
+828 MKKKI
-833 IALGYILDL
+833 IALGYMLEETTP
-842 KSPEPGKKENALA
+842 KAGKVEDAIQLIKNELLKEN
-855 LLRTEISKENSFNST
+855 EFN
-870 LKFEKVDQLTVELA
+870 LDVKFENMGRLIPELVDKK
-884 DEQLVADMR
+884 LVAEVR
-893 DYLDKLTKHYVTKR
+893 AHLEKLNKYYVKR
-907 NSVDATKDRLIASK
+907 RNTIDATKDRVIASK
-921 LKTPEERDAFNKVRD
+921 LKTPDERDAFNKLRD

-944 DLVLNSSD
+944 DLVLNSAD
-952 FYRIIE
+952 FYRIVE
-958 RNGKLIQRLNP
+958 RNGKLIQRLHP

-983 FFAPRKMI
+983 FFAPRKKV
-991 FGVYVDTYWANLAV
+991 FGTYVDTYWANLGV
-1005 IWAMSVFL
+1005 IWSMSIFL
-1013 MLTLYFD
+1013 ILTLYFD
-1020 ALSRLLDFVGSIGE
+1020 ALSRLMAFIGSIGE
-1034 RVAGLF
+1034 RLKFMFA
-1040 GKNEDPY
+1040 KSEA

>member
-1 MLRCKEAFLFV
+1 
-12 KRMSERILKALM
+12 M
-24 QLFALVAKDETGSE
+24 QLFALVAKDETGGD

-48 EQQLNKELVLQYLEV
+48 EQQLNKELVLQYLEI
-63 FDQFFIE
+63 FDQFFVE
-70 HHGSPDEE
+70 YHGGPNEQ

-98 AINSELTQK
+98 AINAELTQK

-122 DGSIAGQE
+122 DGDIDGQE
-130 LDFVNTVSDT
+130 LDFVNTVSES
-140 FNIDE
+140 FNVDDQ
-145 REFLRCLHFV
+145 EFLRCLHFV
-155 KANELEEQDSENV
+155 KSNPGDQQDSDNV
-168 LLISA
+168 LIISNE
-173 KKETEL
+173 KKFEL
-179 ERAHVICAEALHGQ
+179 ERAHHIYAEALHGQ
-193 IRVLRVQSVNLY
+193 IRVLQIQSVNLF

-211 TETLFI
+211 KETLFI
-217 NGQPVRSGTVNILSQ
+217 NGQPVRSGRINLLSQ
-232 GASIRTSGIAPIY
+232 GSSIRTSGISPIY

-256 TVDSDLV
+256 TVDHDLV
-263 FEANNIEFVFPGG
+263 FEVDAIEYYFPGG
-276 KKGLHNLNMRE
+276 KQGLHTLSTRE
-287 RSGQLLGIMGASGA
+287 QSGQLLGIMGASGA
-301 GKSTLLNILNGTAA
+301 GKSTLLNILNGTAK
-315 PSKGSVNI
+315 PSKGAVKI
-323 NGIDIYKE
+323 NGIDIYEE
-331 PEKVE
+331 PDKVE

-351 LTVFENLYYNAKLCF
+351 LTVFENLFYNAKLCF
-366 DDLSKFR
+366 DGLSKFQL
-373 ITKRV
+373 TKMV
-378 IATLK
+378 VATLK
-383 NLGLSEIKDLKVG
+383 SLGLGEIKDLKVG

-418 REPSILFVDEPTS
+418 REPSVLFVDEPTS

-444 LKELSLKG
+444 LKELALKG
-452 ILIYVVIHQP
+452 KLVYVVIHQP

-491 IQYFKAQINDVT
+491 ISYFKSQINDVT
-503 SEDVE
+503 SQDVE

-530 EYGQLTMAR
+530 EYGQLTQAR
-539 RVKPADWNEK
+539 RVKPADWNDK
-549 FLGSGK
+549 FLKSGK
-555 MDTELADHNG
+555 MEAELSDSDG
-565 AGDELPKAAS
+565 SDGKLPDVAN
-575 IPSRFAQFVVFMTRD
+575 IPSRIAQFLVFLTRD
-590 VRSKIADKQYM
+590 IRSKWADKQYM

-613 ILALLVR
+613 ILASLVR
-620 FYANDETGYMFREND
+620 FYANDEAGYLFREND

-679 YLVSKIIIMFFI
+679 YLVSKIMIMFFI
-691 SFVQTLSFVLIG
+691 SLVQTLSFVLIG
-703 NSILEVDGMNIAYF
+703 NAILEVQGMNMSYF

-756 LLSGVIVKFDKLNP
+756 LLSGVIVEFDKLNP
-770 GFSSDS
+770 GFSSNE

-790 YEALAVHQFKT
+790 YEALAVHQFKS
-801 NKYHADLFEYDKAI
+801 NNYQEGLFEFDKAI
-815 SEATYRKD
+815 SEATFRKD

-833 IALGYILDL
+833 IAATSTIDLD
-842 KSPEPGKKENALA
+842 SATDEKKIATLSLIKHEVERENDFNPENA
-855 LLRTEISKENSFNST
+855 
-870 LKFEKVDQLTVELA
+870 FEKVDQLTLELA
-884 DEQLVADMR
+884 TPELLIELR
-893 DYLDKLTKHYVTKR
+893 NYLDKLSRYYVKKR
-907 NSVDATKDRLIASK
+907 NSIDQQKDRLIASK
-921 LKTPEERDAFNKVRD
+921 VKTPDEREAFNKLRD

-944 DLVLNSSD
+944 DLVMNSTD

-958 RNGKLIQRLNP
+958 RDNKLIQRLHP
-969 IYQDPMGSSMLRSH
+969 IYQDPVGSNMLRSH

-991 FGVYVDTYWANLAV
+991 FGQPIDTFWANLIV
-1005 IWAMSVFL
+1005 IWSMSIFL

-1020 ALSRLLDFVGSIGE
+1020 ALSRLMEFFGNIGE
-1034 RVAGLF
+1034 RLSKF
-1040 GKNEDPY
+1040 QKS

>member
-1 MLRCKEAFLFV
+1 
-12 KRMSERILKALM
+12 M
-24 QLFALVAKDETGSE
+24 QLFALIAKDETGGD
-38 SGRKVVKVFL
+38 SGRKVVKTFL
-48 EQQLNKELVLQYLEV
+48 EQQLNKELVTQYLKV
-63 FDQFFIE
+63 FDDYFVE
-70 HHGSPDEE
+70 YHGGPNEK

-98 AINSELTQK
+98 AINDELTQK

-122 DGSIAGQE
+122 DGSIDGQE
-130 LDFVNTVSDT
+130 LDFVNTVSDS
-140 FNIDE
+140 FNIDDQ
-145 REFLRCLHFV
+145 EFLRCLHFV
-155 KANELEEQDSENV
+155 KAAEADEQDSDNV
-168 LLISA
+168 LVISNA
-173 KKETEL
+173 KDPNF
-179 ERAHVICAEALHGQ
+179 ERAHHIYADALQGQ
-193 IRVLRVQSVNLY
+193 IRVLSIVSVNLY

-211 TETLFI
+211 TDTLFI
-217 NGQPVRSGTVNILSQ
+217 NGQPVRTGTINILSQ
-232 GASIRTSGIAPIY
+232 GASIRTSGLSPIY
-245 YSDIVGRFMRA
+245 YSDIVTRFMRA
-256 TVDSDLV
+256 TADHDLV
-263 FEANNIEFVFPGG
+263 FEVSDIEYFFPGG
-276 KKGLHNLNMRE
+276 KQGLHRLDMRE
-287 RSGQLLGIMGASGA
+287 HSGQLLGIMGASGA
-301 GKSTLLNILNGTAA
+301 GKSTLLNILNGTAE
-315 PSKGSVNI
+315 PSEGAVRI
-323 NGIDIYKE
+323 NGIDVYKE
-331 PEKVE
+331 SDKVE

-351 LTVFENLYYNAKLCF
+351 LTVFENLFYNAKLCF
-366 DDLSKFR
+366 DGVSKFAL
-373 ITKRV
+373 TKMV
-378 IATLK
+378 MTTL
-383 NLGLSEIKDLKVG
+383 NSLGLGEIKDLKVG

-444 LKELSLKG
+444 LKELALKG
-452 ILIYVVIHQP
+452 KLVYVVIHQP

-472 LMILD
+472 LLILD

-491 IQYFKAQINDVT
+491 ISYFKSQINDVT
-503 SEDVE
+503 SQDVE

-530 EYGQLTMAR
+530 EYGQLTASR
-539 RVKPADWNEK
+539 RVKPLEWNEK
-549 FLGSGK
+549 FLNSGK
-555 MDTELADHNG
+555 MDAERTDSDG
-565 AGDELPKAAS
+565 SKGKLPEAAS
-575 IPSRFAQFVVFMTRD
+575 IPSRVKQFLVFISRD
-590 VRSKIADKQYM
+590 VKSKFADKQYM

-620 FYANDETGYMFREND
+620 FYANDEAGYLFREND

-679 YLVSKIIIMFFI
+679 YLVSKIMIMFFI
-691 SFVQTLSFVLIG
+691 SLVQTLTFVLIG
-703 NSILEVDGMNIAYF
+703 NAILEVQGMNMAYF

-756 LLSGVIVKFDKLNP
+756 LLSGVIVEFDKLNP
-770 GFSSDS
+770 GFSSNE

-790 YEALAVHQFKT
+790 YEALAVHQFT
-801 NKYHADLFEYDKAI
+801 NNAYQKDLFELEKKI

-828 LKKKV
+828 LRKKV
-833 IALGYILDL
+833 IALTSVLRMESATDKEKTNLLRLVKHEIERENEFNPDDKFENVNLL
-842 KSPEPGKKENALA
+842 TLENATPE
-855 LLRTEISKENSFNST
+855 LL
-870 LKFEKVDQLTVELA
+870 VEL
-884 DEQLVADMR
+884 R
-893 DYLDKLTKHYVTKR
+893 DYLEKLSRSYVKKR
-907 NSVDATKDRLIASK
+907 NAIDTQKDRLIASK
-921 LKTPEERDAFNKVRD
+921 VKTPEERDAFNKLRD
-936 DYYNESLG
+936 NYYNESLG
-944 DLVLNSSD
+944 DLVTNSTD

-958 RNGKLIQRLNP
+958 RDGKLIQRLHP
-969 IYQDPMGSSMLRSH
+969 IYQDPVGSTLLRSH
-983 FFAPRKMI
+983 FFAPRKVL
-991 FGVYVDTYWANLAV
+991 FGQYLDTYWANIIV
-1005 IWAMSVFL
+1005 IWSMSLFL

-1020 ALSRLLDFVGSIGE
+1020 ALSKVLEFFGSIGD
-1034 RVAGLF
+1034 RLPF
-1040 GKNEDPY
+1040 RQKS